1 MNRLIVVS
9 NRLPFALDSTGED
22 LWTVTP
28 AVGGLVSAIE
38 PVLRERGGI
47 WIGWPGIAG
56 EIPEKPLAEATRNAG
71 YKVVP
76 VALSE
81 TERDEFYYGY
91 SNEVIWPLFHDLQNF
106 CNFEPGY
113 WQAYKQVNERYA
125 DAIGRC
131 AQPDDFI
138 WVHDYHLMYVAQAL
152 RKQGLS
158 QKLSGL
164 TFFLHIP
171 FPPYDIFSKLPQ
183 QQRLLHALLQ
193 FDLVGFQ
200 TRRDVRNFLQCVRR
214 VMSDAKVL
222 SRRELQLIRFE
233 DREIRVGHF
242 PIGIDFT
249 SFEKG
254 ARSDTVEQRAQRL
267 RVTFPGC
274 QLILGSDR
282 LDYSKG
288 IPERLRAFRTAL
300 ERHPELRGRV
310 VLIQVVVPSRV
321 EIPRYHE
328 FKQRIDRLVGDIN
341 GRFSTSTWLPVQY
354 HFRSLDRDDL
364 LAHYRGCD
372 IAFVTPLKDG
382 MNLVAKEYCACRI
395 EEGGVLILSQFAGAA
410 EQLKP
415 DALLVNPYDVE
426 QMADTILKAFHM
438 NLAERGA
445 RMKRMRRIVRK
456 ENVFWWVD
464 SFLRA
469 GAKIA
474 SRSLRGL
481 GKRRRSAALNTFRK
495 TGQHQDRPLDT
506 KKAIV

>member
-1 MNRLIVVS
+1 MNRLILVS
-9 NRLPFALDSTGED
+9 NRLPFALERTGTDE
-22 LWTVTP
+22 WIVTLS
-28 AVGGLVSAIE
+28 AGGLVNALG
-38 PVLRERGGI
+38 PVLRGRGGT
-47 WIGWPGIAG
+47 WIGWPGVAG
-56 EIPEKPLAEATRNAG
+56 DIPDAPFAEATRDAG
-71 YKVVP
+71 YEVVP

-106 CNFEPGY
+106 CNFEPAY
-113 WQAYKQVNERYA
+113 WQAYKQVNDRYA

-152 RKQGLS
+152 REQGVS
-158 QKLSGL
+158 GKLSAL

-193 FDLVGFQ
+193 FDLLGFQ
-200 TRRDVRNFLQCVRR
+200 TRRDVRNFMQCVRR
-214 VMSDAKVL
+214 VLLDAKIIP
-222 SRRELQLIRFE
+222 RRELQLIRFE
-233 DREIRVGHF
+233 KREIRVGNF
-242 PIGIDFT
+242 PIGIDFD
-249 SFEKG
+249 SFENG
-254 ARSDTVEQRAQRL
+254 ARSDAVAKKSQQL
-267 RVTFPGC
+267 RDTFHGC

-354 HFRSLDRDDL
+354 HFRCLDREDL
-364 LAHYRGCD
+364 VAHYRACD
-372 IAFVTPLKDG
+372 IACVTPLKDG

-395 EEGGVLILSQFAGAA
+395 DNDGVLILSQFAGAA
-410 EQLKP
+410 EQLKIG
-415 DALLVNPYDVE
+415 ALLVNPYDVE
-426 QMADTILKAFHM
+426 EVADTVLKAFRM
-438 NLAERGA
+438 TDAERTA
-445 RMKRMRRIVRK
+445 RMKRMRRVVRE
-456 ENVFWWVD
+456 ENVFGRVD
-464 SFLRA
+464 SFLKA
-469 GAKIA
+469 GSKLAA
-474 SRSLRGL
+474 RSERVA
-481 GKRRRSAALNTFRK
+481 RRKPVSMA
-495 TGQHQDRPLDT
+495 H
-506 KKAIV
+506 

>member
-28 AVGGLVSAIE
+28 ATGGLVSAIE
-38 PVLRERGGI
+38 PVLRERGGT

-56 EIPEKPLAEATRNAG
+56 KIPQEPLTKATRNVG

-81 TERDEFYYGY
+81 AERDEFYYGY

-106 CNFEPGY
+106 CNFEPAY
-113 WQAYKQVNERYA
+113 WQAYNQVNERYA
-125 DAIGRC
+125 DAIARC

-138 WVHDYHLMYVAQAL
+138 WVHDYHLMCVAQAL
-152 RKQGLS
+152 RQRGVSPDLS
-158 QKLSGL
+158 RL

-183 QQRLLHALLQ
+183 QQRLLRALLQ

-200 TRRDVRNFLQCVRR
+200 TRRDVRNFIQCVRR
-214 VMSDAKVL
+214 VMSEAKVL

-233 DREIRVGHF
+233 DHEIRVGYF
-242 PIGIDFT
+242 PIGIDFD
-249 SFEKG
+249 SFEKS
-254 ARSDTVEQRAQRL
+254 ARSDSVEQRAQRL
-267 RVTFPGC
+267 RATFPGC

-300 ERHPELRGRV
+300 ERYPELSGRV

-354 HFRSLDRDDL
+354 HFRSLHRDDL

-395 EEGGVLILSQFAGAA
+395 EEDGALILSQFAGAA
-410 EQLKP
+410 EQLKTG
-415 DALLVNPYDVE
+415 ALLVNPYDVE
-426 QMADTILKAFHM
+426 EVADTVLKAFRM
-438 NLAERGA
+438 TGAERTA
-445 RMKRMRRIVRK
+445 RMKRMRRVVRG
-456 ENVFWWVD
+456 ENVFRRVD
-464 SFLRA
+464 TFLKV
-469 GAKIA
+469 GAKLTA
-474 SRSLRGL
+474 RSVRISS
-481 GKRRRSAALNTFRK
+481 RRRL
-495 TGQHQDRPLDT
+495 PT
-506 KKAIV
+506 KR

>member
-9 NRLPFALDSTGED
+9 NRLPFALDSIDED

-28 AVGGLVSAIE
+28 AVGGLVSAVE
-38 PVLRERGGI
+38 PVLRERGGV
-47 WIGWPGIAG
+47 WIGWPGVAG
-56 EIPEKPLAEATRNAG
+56 EIPEEPFAQATRNAG
-71 YKVVP
+71 YKIVP
-76 VALSE
+76 VSLSE
-81 TERDEFYYGY
+81 SERDEFYYGY
-91 SNEVIWPLFHDLQNF
+91 SNEVIWPLFHDLHNF
-106 CNFEPGY
+106 CNFEPAY
-113 WQAYKQVNERYA
+113 WHAYKQVNVRYA
-125 DAIGRC
+125 DAIARS

-152 RKQGLS
+152 REQGVSQDLS
-158 QKLSGL
+158 RL

-171 FPPYDIFSKLPQ
+171 FPPYDIFAKLPQ
-183 QQRLLHALLQ
+183 QQRLLRALLQ
-193 FDLVGFQ
+193 FDLLGFQ

-214 VMSDAKVL
+214 VMSDTKVVP
-222 SRRELQLIRFE
+222 RRELQLIRFE
-233 DREIRVGHF
+233 KREIRVGHF
-242 PIGIDFT
+242 PIGIDFD
-249 SFEKG
+249 SFENG
-254 ARSDTVEQRAQRL
+254 ANSETVEQRAQRL

-310 VLIQVVVPSRV
+310 ILIQVVVPSRV

-328 FKQRIDRLVGDIN
+328 FKERIDRLVGDIN

-395 EEGGVLILSQFAGAA
+395 EEDGVLILSQFAGAA

-415 DALLVNPYDVE
+415 EALLINPYDVE
-426 QMADTILKAFHM
+426 QMADTLLRAFQM
-438 NLAERGA
+438 NPSERSA
-445 RMKRMRRIVRK
+445 RMKRMRRVVRD
-456 ENVFWWVD
+456 ENVFVWVN
-464 SFLRA
+464 SFLKA
-469 GAKIA
+469 GAKLAAPLQGAPRRKRA
-474 SRSLRGL
+474 SVAR
-481 GKRRRSAALNTFRK
+481 
-495 TGQHQDRPLDT
+495 
-506 KKAIV
+506 

>member
-28 AVGGLVSAIE
+28 AAGGLVSAVE
-38 PVLRERGGI
+38 PVLRERGGT
-47 WIGWPGIAG
+47 WIGWPGTAG
-56 EIPEKPLAEATRNAG
+56 EIPKAPFAEATRNAG

-76 VALSE
+76 VALTE
-81 TERDEFYYGY
+81 TDRDEFYYGY

-113 WQAYKQVNERYA
+113 WQTYKAVNDRFA
-125 DAIGRC
+125 DAIARC
-131 AQPDDFI
+131 AQANDFI

-152 RKQGLS
+152 RERGIS
-158 QKLSGL
+158 RKLSVL

-183 QQRLLHALLQ
+183 QQRLLRALLQ
-193 FDLVGFQ
+193 FDLLGFQ
-200 TRRDVRNFLQCVRR
+200 TRRDLRNFLGCVRR
-214 VMSDAKVL
+214 VMSDAKVVP
-222 SRRELQLIRFE
+222 RRELQLVRFE
-233 DREIRVGHF
+233 KREIRVGHF
-242 PIGIDFT
+242 PIGIDFD
-249 SFEKG
+249 SFENH
-254 ARSDTVEQRAQRL
+254 ARSDSVEQIAQRL
-267 RVTFPGC
+267 GATFPGC

-282 LDYSKG
+282 LDYSKR

-300 ERHPELRGRV
+300 ERYPELSGRV
-310 VLIQVVVPSRV
+310 VLIQIVVPSRV

-354 HFRSLDRDDL
+354 HFRSLGREDL

-395 EEGGVLILSQFAGAA
+395 DENGVLILSHFAGAA
-410 EQLKP
+410 EQLKTG
-415 DALLVNPYDVE
+415 ALLVNPYDVE
-426 QMADTILKAFHM
+426 EVADTVLKAFRM
-438 NLAERGA
+438 SDAERSA
-445 RMKRMRRIVRK
+445 RMKRMRHVVRK
-456 ENVFWWVD
+456 ENVFRWVD

-469 GAKIA
+469 GSQIGTRPPRV
-474 SRSLRGL
+474 S
-481 GKRRRSAALNTFRK
+481 KRRLATSAR
-495 TGQHQDRPLDT
+495 
-506 KKAIV
+506 

>member
-28 AVGGLVSAIE
+28 AAGGLVSAVE
-38 PVLRERGGI
+38 PVLRERGGT

-56 EIPEKPLAEATRNAG
+56 KIPKGPLAEATRNAG

-76 VALSE
+76 VSLSE
-81 TERDEFYYGY
+81 SERDEFYYGY

-106 CNFEPGY
+106 CNFEPAY

-125 DAIGRC
+125 EAIARS
-131 AQPDDFI
+131 AQPNDFI

-152 RKQGLS
+152 RDRGVSPDLS
-158 QKLSGL
+158 RL

-183 QQRLLHALLQ
+183 PQRLLRALLQ
-193 FDLVGFQ
+193 FDLLGFQ
-200 TRRDVRNFLQCVRR
+200 TRRDVRNFLGCVRR
-214 VMSDAKVL
+214 VMLDARVV
-222 SRRELQLIRFE
+222 SRRELQLVRFE
-233 DREIRVGHF
+233 KREIHLGHF
-242 PIGIDFT
+242 PIGIDFD
-249 SFEKG
+249 SFENG
-254 ARSDTVEQRAQRL
+254 AMSEAVAQRSQRL
-267 RVTFPGC
+267 RANFPDC
-274 QLILGSDR
+274 QLILGVDR

-288 IPERLRAFRTAL
+288 IPERLRAYRDAL

-341 GRFSTSTWLPVQY
+341 GRFSTSNWLPVQY
-354 HFRSLDRDDL
+354 HFRGLDREDL

-382 MNLVAKEYCACRI
+382 MDLVAKEYCGCRI
-395 EEGGVLILSQFAGAA
+395 EGDGALILSQFAGAA
-410 EQLKP
+410 VPVKTG
-415 DALLVNPYDVE
+415 ALLVNPYDGE
-426 QMADTILKAFHM
+426 QMADTILQAFRM
-438 NLAERGA
+438 NQAERSA
-445 RMKRMRRIVRK
+445 RMKRMRHMVRK

-464 SFLRA
+464 SFL
-469 GAKIA
+469 K
-474 SRSLRGL
+474 
-481 GKRRRSAALNTFRK
+481 SAAKLTARSRK
-495 TGQHQDRPLDT
+495 VSKHSQAKLAR
-506 KKAIV
+506 

>member
-1 MNRLIVVS
+1 MNHLIVVS

-28 AVGGLVSAIE
+28 AVGGLVAAT
-38 PVLRERGGI
+38 LRERGVS
-47 WIGWPGIAG
+47 
-56 EIPEKPLAEATRNAG
+56 RD
-71 YKVVP
+71 
-76 VALSE
+76 LS
-81 TERDEFYYGY
+81 R
-91 SNEVIWPLFHDLQNF
+91 
-106 CNFEPGY
+106 
-113 WQAYKQVNERYA
+113 
-125 DAIGRC
+125 
-131 AQPDDFI
+131 
-138 WVHDYHLMYVAQAL
+138 
-152 RKQGLS
+152 
-158 QKLSGL
+158 L

-171 FPPYDIFSKLPQ
+171 FPPYDIFAKLPQ

-193 FDLVGFQ
+193 FDLLGFQ

-214 VMSDAKVL
+214 VMSDAKVVP
-222 SRRELQLIRFE
+222 RRELQLIRFE
-233 DREIRVGHF
+233 KREIRVGHF

-267 RVTFPGC
+267 RVSFPGC

-300 ERHPELRGRV
+300 ERHPELRGRA

-341 GRFSTSTWLPVQY
+341 GRFSTSNWLPVQY
-354 HFRSLDRDDL
+354 HFRCLDHDDL

-395 EEGGVLILSQFAGAA
+395 EQDGVLILSQFAGAA

-415 DALLVNPYDVE
+415 DALLVNPYDIE
-426 QMADTILKAFHM
+426 QMADAILKAFQM
-438 NLAERGA
+438 SQAERSA
-445 RMKRMRRIVRK
+445 RMKRMRRVVRK
-456 ENVFWWVD
+456 ENVFLWVN
-464 SFLRA
+464 SFLKA
-469 GAKIA
+469 GAK
-474 SRSLRGL
+474 L
-481 GKRRRSAALNTFRK
+481 GARAERLVRRRQVGVA
-495 TGQHQDRPLDT
+495 P
-506 KKAIV
+506 

>member
-1 MNRLIVVS
+1 MNRLIIVS
-9 NRLPFALDSTGED
+9 NRLPFALDSAGED

-28 AVGGLVSAIE
+28 AVGGLVSAVE
-38 PVLRERGGI
+38 PVLRERGGT

-56 EIPEKPLAEATRNAG
+56 KIPKKPLAEATRDAG
-71 YKVVP
+71 YQVVP

-91 SNEVIWPLFHDLQNF
+91 SNQVIWPLFHDLQNF
-106 CNFEPGY
+106 CNFEPAY

-125 DAIGRC
+125 DAIIRS
-131 AQPDDFI
+131 AQLDDFI

-152 RKQGLS
+152 RERSAPQQLAA
-158 QKLSGL
+158 L

-183 QQRLLHALLQ
+183 QRPLLRALLQ
-193 FDLVGFQ
+193 FDLLGFQ

-214 VMSDAKVL
+214 VMPDAKVL
-222 SRRELQLIRFE
+222 SRDELHVIRFE
-233 DREIRVGHF
+233 KRKIRVGHF
-242 PIGIDFT
+242 PIGIDFE
-249 SFEKG
+249 SFDNG
-254 ARSDTVEQRAQRL
+254 AKSEAVAHRSQQLRAN
-267 RVTFPGC
+267 FPDC

-288 IPERLRAFRTAL
+288 IPERLRAYRDAL

-328 FKQRIDRLVGDIN
+328 FKDRIDRLVGDIN

-354 HFRSLDRDDL
+354 HFRCLERDDL
-364 LAHYRGCD
+364 LAHYRACD

-395 EEGGVLILSQFAGAA
+395 EQDGVLILSQFAGAA

-426 QMADTILKAFHM
+426 QMADTVLKAFRM
-438 NLAERGA
+438 SQTERRA
-445 RMKRMRRIVRK
+445 RMKRMRRVVRK
-456 ENVFWWVD
+456 ENVFRWVD
-464 SFLRA
+464 SFLKA

-481 GKRRRSAALNTFRK
+481 EKRRRSAASNTFRK
-495 TGQHQDRPLDT
+495 TGQHQDRRLDT

>member
-9 NRLPFALDSTGED
+9 NRLPFALDSAGED

-28 AVGGLVSAIE
+28 ATGGLVSAVE
-38 PVLRERGGI
+38 PVLRERGGT
-47 WIGWPGIAG
+47 WIGWPGTAG
-56 EIPEKPLAEATRNAG
+56 EIPQEPLAKATRYAG

-106 CNFEPGY
+106 CNFEPAY

-125 DAIGRC
+125 DAIARC

-152 RKQGLS
+152 REQALS
-158 QKLSGL
+158 RKLRGL

-183 QQRLLHALLQ
+183 QQRLLRALLQ
-193 FDLVGFQ
+193 FDLLGFQ
-200 TRRDVRNFLQCVRR
+200 TRRDVRNFIQCVRR
-214 VMSDAKVL
+214 VMLDTKIL
-222 SRRELQLIRFE
+222 PRRDLQLVRFE
-233 DREIRVGHF
+233 KREIRVGHF
-242 PIGIDFT
+242 PIGIDFD
-249 SFEKG
+249 SFEHG
-254 ARSDTVEQRAQRL
+254 ASADAVAKKSEEL
-267 RVTFPGC
+267 RVTFPDC

-310 VLIQVVVPSRV
+310 VMIQIVVPSRV
-321 EIPRYHE
+321 QIPRYHE
-328 FKQRIDRLVGDIN
+328 FKDRIDRLVGDIN

-354 HFRSLDRDDL
+354 HFRSLDRDNL
-364 LAHYRGCD
+364 LAHYCGCD

-395 EEGGVLILSQFAGAA
+395 DNDGVLILSQFAGAA

-415 DALLVNPYDVE
+415 GAVLVNPYDVE
-426 QMADTILKAFHM
+426 QMADTILEAFRM
-438 NLAERGA
+438 KETERTA
-445 RMKRMRRIVRK
+445 RMKRMRRVVRD

-464 SFLRA
+464 SFLKA
-469 GAKIA
+469 GA
-474 SRSLRGL
+474 SLRPRL
-481 GKRRRSAALNTFRK
+481 RSGR
-495 TGQHQDRPLDT
+495 QDSVKIPR
-506 KKAIV
+506 

>member
-28 AVGGLVSAIE
+28 AAGGLVSAVE

-56 EIPEKPLAEATRNAG
+56 EIPKGPLAEATRDAG

-81 TERDEFYYGY
+81 TDRDEFYYGY

-106 CNFEPGY
+106 CNFEPAY
-113 WQAYKQVNERYA
+113 WETYKTVNERYA
-125 DAIGRC
+125 DAIAAC
-131 AQPDDFI
+131 SEADDFI

-152 RKQGLS
+152 RERGLRAA
-158 QKLSGL
+158 L

-171 FPPYDIFSKLPQ
+171 FPPYDIFAKLPQ
-183 QQRLLHALLQ
+183 QQRLLRALLQ
-193 FDLVGFQ
+193 FDLLGFQ
-200 TRRDVRNFLQCVRR
+200 TRRDVRNFLGCVRR
-214 VMSDAKVL
+214 VMSDARIVP
-222 SRRELQLIRFE
+222 RRELQLIRFE
-233 DREIRVGHF
+233 KREIRLGHF
-242 PIGIDFT
+242 PIGIDFGA
-249 SFEKG
+249 FETG
-254 ARSDTVEQRAQRL
+254 AMSDAVARRSQQLRA
-267 RVTFPGC
+267 TFPDC
-274 QLILGSDR
+274 QLILGVDR

-288 IPERLRAFRTAL
+288 VPERLRAFRNAL

-328 FKQRIDRLVGDIN
+328 FKDRIDRLVGDIN
-341 GRFSTSTWLPVQY
+341 GRFSTSTWWPVQY
-354 HFRSLDRDDL
+354 HFRCLDRDDL
-364 LAHYRGCD
+364 LAHYRGSD

-395 EEGGVLILSQFAGAA
+395 DTEGVLILSHFAGAA
-410 EQLKP
+410 EQLKTG
-415 DALLVNPYDVE
+415 AMLVNPYDVE
-426 QMADTILKAFHM
+426 EMADTISIAFGM
-438 NLAERGA
+438 NEAERSA
-445 RMKRMRRIVRK
+445 RMKRMSRVVRD

-469 GAKIA
+469 GARLTA
-474 SRSLRGL
+474 RSVRVANRRGARL
-481 GKRRRSAALNTFRK
+481 KK
-495 TGQHQDRPLDT
+495 TPN
-506 KKAIV
+506 A